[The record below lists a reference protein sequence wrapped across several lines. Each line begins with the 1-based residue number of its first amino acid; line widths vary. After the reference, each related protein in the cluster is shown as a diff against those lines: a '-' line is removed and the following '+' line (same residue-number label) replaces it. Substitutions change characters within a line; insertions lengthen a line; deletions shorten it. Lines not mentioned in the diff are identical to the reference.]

1 MKNLWRAELAAFTVF
16 VFLFVPYLSY
26 AGDFVTPQ
34 ADAPS
39 GEIRTEAAPE
49 QASTEDQPP
58 GGAKGGTYGDIFGRG
73 GGFVHPF
80 LSVTEYFTDNVFYTN
95 SNKRSDF
102 ATILS
107 PGIWLTVP
115 HVYEKLLHIDT
126 ANVSPGGFSLSKPQQ
141 ETFKRY
147 QLYLFYSADIERFS
161 KFSSENAANHRA
173 EAFFRYNLQS
183 GLSVEL
189 IDQFTASH
197 DVRGTGITSQ
207 LDKFRSNLS
216 NITLSYDIGER
227 FKFRVDYSN
236 FLVDYIDKRNDF
248 RDRDDNAFS
257 GYLFYR
263 IRPKTSLFVENE
275 FVDIAYTKNAS
286 LNSKEYHLFGGIQW
300 DITAKSKGSVKAGYG
315 AKDFSN
321 QAVKSA
327 NDFIMEAQIDYHF
340 TPKTSIILKASRS
353 TNETNIASTDFFLSN
368 SVEVQYLQKITG
380 KITADVKLAYTND
393 QYRGALVVNG
403 TTGKLRENYYMGV
416 CALQYKFKEWL
427 QMDLGYIYDKRDS
440 SFPEFDYINNI
451 GFLRITGSM

>member
-1 MKNLWRAELAAFTVF
+1 MRRIELAGFIVF
-16 VFLFVPYLSY
+16 VFLLVPHLSY
-26 AGDFVTPQ
+26 AGDFVPPG
-34 ADAPS
+34 AEPSS
-39 GEIRTEAAPE
+39 GEILTEAAPE
-49 QASTEDQPP
+49 QASKEYKPL
-58 GGAKGGTYGDIFGRG
+58 GSSKGSAYGDIFGRG

-115 HVYEKLLHIDT
+115 HVYEKLLHIET

-147 QLYLFYSADIERFS
+147 QLYLFYNADIERFS
-161 KFSSENAANHRA
+161 KFSSENAENHRA
-173 EAFFRYNLQS
+173 EGFFQYNLQS
-183 GLSVEL
+183 GLSLEL
-189 IDQFTASH
+189 IDQFIASH

-216 NITLSYDIGER
+216 NVTLSYNIGER
-227 FKFRVDYSN
+227 FKLRVDYSN
-236 FLVDYIDKRNDF
+236 FLVDYTDRRNDF
-248 RDRDDNAFS
+248 RDRKDNAFS
-257 GYLFYR
+257 GYLYYK

-275 FVDIAYTKNAS
+275 FIDIAYTKNGS
-286 LNSKEYHLFGGIQW
+286 FNSDEYHLFGGIQW

-315 AKDFSN
+315 IKNFSN
-321 QAVKSA
+321 EALKSA
-327 NDFIMEAQIDYHF
+327 DDFIMEAQLDYHF

-368 SVEVQYLQKITG
+368 VVEVQYLQKITG
-380 KITADVKLAYTND
+380 KITSDVKLAYTND
-393 QYRGALVVNG
+393 QYKGALTFRG
-403 TTGKLRENYYMGV
+403 RTGKLRENYYMGV

-440 SFPEFDYINNI
+440 SFAEFDYINNI
-451 GFLRITGSM
+451 GFLRITGSL